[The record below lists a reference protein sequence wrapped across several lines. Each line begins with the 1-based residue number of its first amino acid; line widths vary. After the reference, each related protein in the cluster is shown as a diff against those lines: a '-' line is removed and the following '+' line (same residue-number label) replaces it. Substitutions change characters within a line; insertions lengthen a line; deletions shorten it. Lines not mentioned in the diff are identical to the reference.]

1 MVLSKC
7 MAEVIMFQFR
17 SNSNKTRWTLKMHF
31 SVECIND
38 FCLESL
44 AFHNLSACDGRFPQP
59 IELLTLR
66 TMVGGLEMTNEELE
80 RYIDEILG
88 ENDELKEERDELKT
102 ENQRLK
108 KQIQKLKDQN
118 KKLTSRINKRP
129 KQTQVSFMCDF
140 CSIQLQYSNCLL
152 NS

>member
-1 MVLSKC
+1 
-7 MAEVIMFQFR
+7 
-17 SNSNKTRWTLKMHF
+17 MHF

-66 TMVGGLEMTNEELE
+66 TMVGGLEMTNKELE

-88 ENDELKEERDELKT
+88 ENDDLKEELDELKT
-102 ENQRLK
+102 DYQKLK
-108 KQIQKLKDQN
+108 KQNMKLKELNQKLKEQSKKLTDQN

-129 KQTQVSFMCDF
+129 KQTQVSTLCVIF